1 MLLGKGVMIN
11 WTNAAPED
19 RARYDAWQSH
29 EHTPGRL
36 AIPGFLRGR
45 RYIAVFPDKA
55 ERQFLTLYEVET
67 LDVLTSPAY
76 LAKANHP
83 SPLTRAT
90 TPVVRDSVRGLAR
103 VRASHGP
110 GVGGCALTLR
120 LNPDPRTGSEDALEA
135 YLTREV
141 LPTLARRADLC
152 GAHWIVADQDASAM
166 KPVERQGRPVTIPN
180 WIVIVEGLTP
190 AAVSKAGDALLTD
203 TQLIAHGC
211 APAITRDVYTL
222 QYLHAANGVVG

>member
-19 RARYDAWQSH
+19 RERYDAWQCH

-45 RYIAVFPDKA
+45 RYIAVYPDTA
-55 ERQFLTLYEVET
+55 DRQFLTMYEVKNLE
-67 LDVLTSPAY
+67 VLTSEAY
-76 LAKANHP
+76 LAKANDP

-120 LNPDPRTGSEDALEA
+120 LDPRTASEHALEA
-135 YLTREV
+135 YLTREA
-141 LPTLARRADLC
+141 LPTLAQRADVC

-166 KPVERQGRPVTIPN
+166 KPVERQGRPTDIPN
-180 WIVIVEGLTP
+180 WIVMIEGLTP
-190 AAVSKAGDALLTD
+190 AAVANAGNTLLSDAQLL
-203 TQLIAHGC
+203 ANGC

-222 QYLHAANGVVG
+222 QYLHAASGIVG

>member
-19 RARYDAWQSH
+19 RSRYDAWQCH

-36 AIPGFLRGR
+36 TIPGFLRGR
-45 RYIAVFPDKA
+45 RYIAVFPDTA
-55 ERQFLTLYEVET
+55 ERQFLTMYEVEA
-67 LDVLTSPAY
+67 LEVLTSAAY
-76 LAKANHP
+76 LAKANNP

-103 VRASHGP
+103 VRATHGP

-120 LNPDPRTGSEDALEA
+120 LTPRTDGEDALEA
-135 YLTREV
+135 YLTRET
-141 LPTLARRADLC
+141 LPALARRADIC

-166 KPVERQGRPVTIPN
+166 KPVERQGRPTDIPN
-180 WIVIVEGLTP
+180 WIVMIEGLTP
-190 AAVSKAGDALLTD
+190 AAVANAGDALLTD
-203 TQLIAHGC
+203 AQLIANGC
-211 APAITRDVYTL
+211 AAAITRDVYTL
-222 QYLHAANGVVG
+222 QYLHAAGGIVA

>member
-19 RARYDAWQSH
+19 RERYDAWQSH

-45 RYIAVFPDKA
+45 RYIAVNPETAD
-55 ERQFLTLYEVET
+55 RQFLTMYEVQNLE
-67 LDVLTSPAY
+67 VLTGEAY
-76 LAKANHP
+76 LAKANNP

-120 LNPDPRTGSEDALEA
+120 LDPRAGGEEALKA
-135 YLTREV
+135 YLTRE
-141 LPTLARRADLC
+141 TLQTIARRADIC
-152 GAHWIVADQDASAM
+152 GAHWIVADQDASGM

-180 WIVIVEGLTP
+180 WIVMIEGLTP
-190 AAVSKAGDALLTD
+190 AAVTNAGEALLTD
-203 TQLIAHGC
+203 AQLIANGG
-211 APAITRDVYTL
+211 APGITRDVYTL
-222 QYLHAANGVVG
+222 QYLHAANGIVG

>member
-19 RARYDAWQSH
+19 RERYDAWQSH

-45 RYIAVFPDKA
+45 RYIAVFPETAD
-55 ERQFLTLYEVET
+55 RQFLTLYEVNNLE
-67 LDVLTSPAY
+67 VLTSEAY
-76 LAKANHP
+76 LAKANDP

-103 VRASHGP
+103 VLASHGP

-120 LNPDPRTGSEDALEA
+120 MDPRAGGEQALEA
-135 YLTREV
+135 YLTRET
-141 LPTLARRADLC
+141 LPAIARRADIC

-166 KPVERQGRPVTIPN
+166 KPVERQGRAVTLPN
-180 WIVIVEGLTP
+180 WIVMIEGMTP
-190 AAVSKAGDALLTD
+190 QAVTQAGDALLTD
-203 TQLIAHGC
+203 AQLIAHGA

-222 QYLHAANGVVG
+222 QYLHAAGGVVG

>member
-19 RARYDAWQSH
+19 RERYDAWQSH

-45 RYIAVFPDKA
+45 RYIAVYPDKA
-55 ERQFLTLYEVET
+55 NRQFLTMYEVET
-67 LDVLTSPAY
+67 LDVLTSAAY
-76 LAKANHP
+76 LAKANDP

-90 TPVVRDSVRGLAR
+90 TPVVRDSVRGLSR
-103 VRASHGP
+103 VRATHGP

-120 LNPDPRTGSEDALEA
+120 FDPRADGADALEA
-135 YLTREV
+135 YLTRET
-141 LPTLARRADLC
+141 LPALARRADIC

-166 KPVERQGRPVTIPN
+166 KPVERQGRPVTLPN
-180 WIVIVEGLTP
+180 WIVMIEGMTP
-190 AAVSKAGDALLTD
+190 AAVANAGDALLTD
-203 TQLIAHGC
+203 AQLIANGC
-211 APAITRDVYTL
+211 APVITRDVYTL
-222 QYLHAANGVVG
+222 QYLHAAKGVVG

>member
-45 RYIAVFPDKA
+45 RYIAVSPETAD
-55 ERQFLTLYEVET
+55 RQFLTMYEVEK
-67 LDVLTSPAY
+67 LEVLTSAAY
-76 LAKANHP
+76 LAKANDP

-120 LNPDPRTGSEDALEA
+120 LDPRVGSEAAIEA
-135 YLTREV
+135 YLTEA
-141 LPTLARRADLC
+141 LPHLARRADIC
-152 GAHWIVADQDASAM
+152 GAHWIVADADASGM
-166 KPVERQGRPVTIPN
+166 KPVERQGRAVTIPN
-180 WIVIVEGLTP
+180 WIVMLEGMTP
-190 AAVSKAGDALLTD
+190 QAVTKAGDALLTD
-203 TQLIAHGC
+203 AQLISNGC
-211 APAITRDVYTL
+211 EQGITRDVYTL
-222 QYLHAANGVVG
+222 QYLQAASGVVG

>member
-45 RYIAVFPDKA
+45 RYIAVYPEKA
-55 ERQFLTLYEVET
+55 DRQFLTMYEVQT
-67 LDVLTSPAY
+67 LEVLTGEDY
-76 LAKANHP
+76 LAKANNP

-110 GVGGCALTLR
+110 GVGGCALALR
-120 LNPDPRTGSEDALEA
+120 MDPRAGGEAALEA
-135 YLTREV
+135 YLTREA
-141 LPTLARRADLC
+141 LPALARRADIC

-166 KPVERQGRPVTIPN
+166 KPMERQGRPVTLPN
-180 WIVIVEGLTP
+180 WIVMIEGMTP
-190 AAVSKAGDALLTD
+190 AAVANAGDALLTD
-203 TQLIAHGC
+203 AQLIAHGC
-211 APAITRDVYTL
+211 APGITRDVYTL
-222 QYLHAANGVVG
+222 QYLHAADGVVG

>member
-45 RYIAVFPDKA
+45 RCIAVFPEKA
-55 ERQFLTLYEVET
+55 DRQFLTLYEVEA
-67 LDVLTSPAY
+67 LEVLTSAAY
-76 LAKANHP
+76 LAKANDP

-103 VRASHGP
+103 VRASYGP

-120 LNPDPRTGSEDALEA
+120 FDPQPRAGSEAALET
-135 YLTREV
+135 YLTRDA
-141 LPTLARRADLC
+141 LPVIARRADIC
-152 GAHWIVADQDASAM
+152 GAHWIVADPDASAM
-166 KPVERQGRPVTIPN
+166 KPVERQGRAVTLPN
-180 WIVIVEGLTP
+180 WIVMIEGMTP
-190 AAVSKAGDALLTD
+190 QAVTQAGDALLSNA
-203 TQLIAHGC
+203 QLIANGC
-211 APAITRDVYTL
+211 APAIIRDVYTL
-222 QYLHAANGVVG
+222 QYLHAAKGVVG

>member
-19 RARYDAWQSH
+19 RPRYDAWQSH

-45 RYIAVFPDKA
+45 RCIAVFPEKA
-55 ERQFLTLYEVET
+55 DRQFLTLYEVEA
-67 LDVLTSPAY
+67 LEVLTSAAY
-76 LAKANHP
+76 LAKANDP

-103 VRASHGP
+103 VRASYGP

-120 LNPDPRTGSEDALEA
+120 FDPRPGEEDALEA
-135 YLTREV
+135 YLTREA
-141 LPTLARRADLC
+141 LPPLAQRADIC
-152 GAHWIVADQDASAM
+152 GAHWIVADPDASAM
-166 KPVERQGRPVTIPN
+166 KPVERQGRAVTLPN
-180 WIVIVEGLTP
+180 WIVMIEGMTP
-190 AAVSKAGDALLTD
+190 QAVTQAGDALLSNA
-203 TQLIAHGC
+203 QLIANGC
-211 APAITRDVYTL
+211 APAIIRDVYTL
-222 QYLHAANGVVG
+222 QYLHAAKGVVG

>member
-11 WTNAAPED
+11 WTNAAIED

-45 RYIAVFPDKA
+45 RYIAVCPDA
-55 ERQFLTLYEVET
+55 ADRQFLTLYEVET
-67 LDVLTSPAY
+67 LEVLTSAAY
-76 LAKANHP
+76 LAKANDP

-110 GVGGCALTLR
+110 GVGGCALALR
-120 LNPDPRTGSEDALEA
+120 LNPRAGSEGALEA
-135 YLTREV
+135 YLTRET
-141 LPTLARRADLC
+141 LPTLARRADIC
-152 GAHWIVADQDASAM
+152 GAHWIVADPDASAM
-166 KPVERQGRPVTIPN
+166 KPVERQGRPTDIPN
-180 WIVIVEGLTP
+180 WIVMIEGLTP
-190 AAVSKAGDALLTD
+190 AAVANAGDALLTD
-203 TQLIAHGC
+203 AQLIAHGC
-211 APAITRDVYTL
+211 APTITRDVYTL
-222 QYLHAANGVVG
+222 QYLHVAVGVVA

>member
-19 RARYDAWQSH
+19 RERYDAWQSH

-45 RYIAVFPDKA
+45 RYIAVSPESAD
-55 ERQFLTLYEVET
+55 RQFLTMYEVQT
-67 LDVLTSPAY
+67 LEVLTGPDY
-76 LAKANHP
+76 LAKANDP

-103 VRASHGP
+103 VLASHGP

-120 LNPDPRTGSEDALEA
+120 LDPRAGGEAALET
-135 YLTREV
+135 YLTHEA
-141 LPTLARRADLC
+141 LPTLARRADIC
-152 GAHWIVADQDASAM
+152 GAHWIVADPEASGM
-166 KPVERQGRPVTIPN
+166 KPLERQGRPVTIPN
-180 WIVIVEGLTP
+180 WIVMVEGLTP
-190 AAVSKAGDALLTD
+190 AAVTNAGDALLTD
-203 TQLIAHGC
+203 AQLISNGC
-211 APAITRDVYTL
+211 APGITRDVYTL
-222 QYLHAANGVVG
+222 QYLHAASGVVG

>member
-19 RARYDAWQSH
+19 RERYDAWQSH

-45 RYIAVFPDKA
+45 RYIAVDQNA
-55 ERQFLTLYEVET
+55 ADRQFLTLYEVKNLE
-67 LDVLTSPAY
+67 VLTSEAY
-76 LAKANHP
+76 LAKANSP

-110 GVGGCALTLR
+110 GVGGCALSLR
-120 LNPDPRTGSEDALEA
+120 LDPRAGSEHSLEA
-135 YLTREV
+135 YLTREA
-141 LPTLARRADLC
+141 LPTLAQRADVC

-166 KPVERQGRPVTIPN
+166 KPVERQGRPTDIPN
-180 WIVIVEGLTP
+180 WIVMIEGLTP
-190 AAVSKAGDALLTD
+190 AAVANAGNALLSD
-203 TQLIAHGC
+203 AQLIASGA
-211 APAITRDVYTL
+211 APAIRRDVYTL
-222 QYLHAANGVVG
+222 QYLHAASGIVG

>member
-19 RARYDAWQSH
+19 RERYDAWQSH

-45 RYIAVFPDKA
+45 RYIAVSPETA
-55 ERQFLTLYEVET
+55 NRQFLTLYEVKT
-67 LDVLTSPAY
+67 LEVLTSDAY
-76 LAKANHP
+76 LIKANNP

-103 VRASHGP
+103 VLASHGP

-120 LNPDPRTGSEDALEA
+120 LDPRTASEHALET
-135 YLTREV
+135 YLTRDV
-141 LPTLARRADLC
+141 LPVTAQRADIC
-152 GAHWIVADQDASAM
+152 GAHWIVADQDASGM
-166 KPVERQGRPVTIPN
+166 KPVERQGRAVTIPN
-180 WIVIVEGLTP
+180 WIVMIEGMTP
-190 AAVSKAGDALLTD
+190 QAVTKAGDALLTD
-203 TQLIAHGC
+203 AQLIANGA
-211 APAITRDVYTL
+211 APGITRDVYTL
-222 QYLHAANGVVG
+222 QYLHAAQGVVG

>member
-19 RARYDAWQSH
+19 RVRYDAWQSH

-45 RYIAVFPDKA
+45 RYIAVFPDTA
-55 ERQFLTLYEVET
+55 DRQFLTLYEVQNIE
-67 LDVLTSPAY
+67 VLTSEAY
-76 LAKANHP
+76 LAKANDP

-103 VRASHGP
+103 VRASYGP
-110 GVGGCALTLR
+110 GVGGCALALR
-120 LNPDPRTGSEDALEA
+120 LNPRTGGEGALEA
-135 YLTREV
+135 YLTGEA
-141 LPTLARRADLC
+141 LPTIARRADIC
-152 GAHWIVADQDASAM
+152 GAHWIVADANASAM
-166 KPVERQGRPVTIPN
+166 KPVERQGRPTDIPN
-180 WIVIVEGLTP
+180 WIVMIEGLTP
-190 AAVSKAGDALLTD
+190 AAVANARDALLTD
-203 TQLIAHGC
+203 AQLIAHGC

-222 QYLHAANGVVG
+222 QYLHAAAGVVA